1 MISYIIRRLH
11 SGDVMKKIVIE
22 ITNEALSFKYR
33 TNKPVPDNLLN
44 TNVIS
49 NNELVFST
57 DYINDNNKIVG
68 LFINDIAKEKGIKTI
83 IISQNEIAEIL
94 MPLLKRI
101 DTIESLYFKEDTNFS
116 YSLCES
122 LASSK
127 SIKEISCYTIPT
139 FMIEIL
145 DKKGIKVTSRS
156 EVLFTSEF
164 MQENNLTS
172 YSKIYYKS
180 NIRIGNILKN
190 DDIEDINS
198 FLSINKYLRTI
209 HMEKGNIP
217 DIEKI
222 CELLHA
228 NRRKNINI
236 EIHDDINDIDV
247 VDKLKA
253 INKKYKSKYKVK
265 LSLVYS
271 KDYLEKN
278 YLKQVIFTTLK
289 LCSLIIFLI
298 IGAIFS
304 YILYDNHQS
313 ELKVNAIK
321 DEIAELIDEENVN
334 EQEDNGNE
342 STPENQESTSS
353 DNSNQIK
360 EPVVKKTY
368 KKLLGKNSDTVG
380 WLIVPGTKIDYPV
393 LKGTDNSYYLE
404 RDFNRDRDSN
414 GWIFMDYRN
423 DEQDLD
429 SNTII
434 YGHNR
439 YYSGVMFGTL
449 NNVTKKKWQN
459 NEANHY
465 ITFNTMY
472 KSMKWKVFSIYSIDV
487 TSDYLYINFENDE
500 NYQNFIDLIKSR
512 SNYQF
517 NTEVTTNDKILTLST
532 CLDNDKRLVVHAVL
546 VTSDE
551 NSEDANKIQSYI
563 GN

>member
-1 MISYIIRRLH
+1 MVLYIIWRLY
-11 SGDVMKKIVIE
+11 SGDIMKKIVVE
-22 ITNEALSFKYR
+22 IKNEALTIKYR
-33 TNKPVPDNLLN
+33 TNKPVPDNLVN

-49 NNELVFST
+49 NNELVFSS

-68 LFINDIAKEKGIKTI
+68 LFLNDIAKEKNIKTVI
-83 IISQNEIAEIL
+83 ITQNEIAELIV
-94 MPLLKRI
+94 PLLKRI
-101 DTIESLYFKEDTNFS
+101 DYIEKLYLKEDTNFS

-122 LASSK
+122 LANNK
-127 SIKEISCYTIPT
+127 NIKEVDCYTIPT

-145 DKKGIKVTSRS
+145 DKKGIVVTSRS
-156 EVLFTSEF
+156 EILFTSEF

-172 YSKIYYKS
+172 YSKMYYKS
-180 NIRIGNILKN
+180 SIRIGNILKN
-190 DDIEDINS
+190 DDIDDINA
-198 FLSINKYLRTI
+198 FLSINKYLRTV

-222 CELLHA
+222 CELLYK

-253 INKKYKSKYKVK
+253 LNKKYKSKYKVK

-313 ELKVNAIK
+313 EVKVNAIK
-321 DEIAELIDEENVN
+321 DEIAELL
-334 EQEDNGNE
+334 QEDDYEEETVGKQIGE
-342 STPENQESTSS
+342 TPGEEKPAVQE
-353 DNSNQIK
+353 Q
-360 EPVVKKTY
+360 PAPKTY

-380 WLIVPGTKIDYPV
+380 WLTVPGTKIDYPV
-393 LKGTDNSYYLE
+393 LKGSDNSYYLE

-423 DEQDLD
+423 NEEDLD

-449 NNVTKKKWQN
+449 NNVTKKRWLN
-459 NEANHY
+459 NESNHY
-465 ITFNTMY
+465 ITFNTMS
-472 KSMKWKVFSIYSIDV
+472 KSMTWKVFSIYSIDV

-500 NYQNFIDLIKSR
+500 NYQNFINLVRGR

-551 NSEDANKIQSYI
+551 NAEDANKIHSYVSD
-563 GN
+563 